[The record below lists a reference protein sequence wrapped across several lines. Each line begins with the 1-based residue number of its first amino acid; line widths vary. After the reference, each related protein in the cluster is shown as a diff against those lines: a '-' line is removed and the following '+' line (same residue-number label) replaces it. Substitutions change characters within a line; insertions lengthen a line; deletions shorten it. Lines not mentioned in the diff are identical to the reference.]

1 MIVILGSDGMLGR
14 AFASLYGSNAICLTR
29 SDCDFTNFTSLE
41 RILNSI
47 ECSVLINCAA
57 IVDMEFVESF
67 EKEAY
72 DINTLLPF
80 NLARYCN
87 KRGCKFVQ
95 ISTDHY
101 YIGNLK
107 QHCETSPVTLVNKY
121 AMQKFTAEHL
131 VLNSF
136 RESLVVRTSILGYKN
151 LDGKTFIEWVL
162 KTLKDQKKING
173 FHDAITSSIDVASL
187 CIYVEKAIYK
197 SLSGIYNIG
206 TLDPYSKYALIRA
219 IIDELEL
226 TDIVLSR
233 SSITSLPLN
242 RANSCGLNCNKYFE
256 ATETV
261 LPTMHQIVKK
271 LNLKDTFK
279 RI

>member
-29 SDCDFTNFTSLE
+29 NDCDFTNFLSLE

-47 ECSVLINCAA
+47 EFSVLINCAA
-57 IVDMEFVESF
+57 IVDMEFVERF

-72 DINTLLPF
+72 DVNTLLPF

-87 KRGCKFVQ
+87 KRGCKFIQ

-101 YIGNLK
+101 YIGPIK
-107 QHCETSPVTLVNKY
+107 KHCETSPVTLVNKY
-121 AMQKFTAEHL
+121 AIQKFNAEYL

-136 RESLVVRTSILGYKN
+136 RESLVIRTSILGYKN
-151 LDGKTFIEWVL
+151 FDGKTFIEWIL
-162 KTLKDQKKING
+162 KTLKYQKKING
-173 FHDAITSSIDVASL
+173 FDDAFTSSIDVASL
-187 CIYVEKAIYK
+187 CIFVKKAVHK

-206 TLDPYSKYALIRA
+206 TRDPYSKYVLIQA
-219 IIDELEL
+219 IVNELEL
-226 TDIVLSR
+226 TDIVLKR
-233 SSITSLPLN
+233 SSIKSLHLN
-242 RANSCGLNCNKYFE
+242 RANSCGLNCDKYFK
-256 ATETV
+256 ATKMA
-261 LPTMHQIVKK
+261 LPTMDQIIKK